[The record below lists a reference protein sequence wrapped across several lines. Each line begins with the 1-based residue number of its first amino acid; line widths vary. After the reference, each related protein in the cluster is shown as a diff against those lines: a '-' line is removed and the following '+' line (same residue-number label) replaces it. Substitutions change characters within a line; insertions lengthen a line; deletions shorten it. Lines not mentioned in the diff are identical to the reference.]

1 MSIKAQLAKAKKKT
15 ALLMELKSM
24 ALNEG
29 RINYAL
35 SIEKR
40 IVISRNNVNLLTSEL
55 EEKRKKDSWFAFLA
69 K

>member
-1 MSIKAQLAKAKKKT
+1 
-15 ALLMELKSM
+15 M

-40 IVISRNNVNLLTSEL
+40 IVTSKNNVNLLTSEL
-55 EEKRKKDSWFAFLA
+55 EEKRK
-69 K
+69 

>member
-15 ALLMELKSM
+15 ALLLELKNM

-40 IVISRNNVNLLTSEL
+40 IVTSKNNVNLLTSEL

>member
-15 ALLMELKSM
+15 ALLLELKNM

-40 IVISRNNVNLLTSEL
+40 IVTSKNNVTLLTSEL

>member
-40 IVISRNNVNLLTSEL
+40 IVTSRNNVNILTSEL

>member
-15 ALLMELKSM
+15 ALLLELKSM

-40 IVISRNNVNLLTSEL
+40 IVTSKNNVNLLTSEL

>member
-15 ALLMELKSM
+15 ALLLELKNM

-40 IVISRNNVNLLTSEL
+40 IVTSRNNVNILTSEL

>member
-24 ALNEG
+24 VLNEG

-40 IVISRNNVNLLTSEL
+40 IVISKNNVNLLTSEL

>member
-1 MSIKAQLAKAKKKT
+1 MSIKAKLAKAKKKT
-15 ALLMELKSM
+15 ALLLELKNM

-40 IVISRNNVNLLTSEL
+40 IVTSKNNVNLLTSEL